1 MTWGLVAVAGATL
14 VSGAMS
20 SKATSGAAAASGDA
34 SAASI
39 AEQQRQYDQTRADQ
53 TPWRE
58 AGVNAL
64 AAMKGQKVTPWKNF
78 TAADYQA
85 DPGYA
90 FRLSEGLKALDRS
103 ASARGGLLSG
113 GALKGITR
121 YAQDAASQEFG
132 NAYTR
137 FNTNQSN
144 TLSREDTGYNR
155 LASLAGVGQTATN
168 AIQSAG
174 QNMVNANTNTLA
186 TNAANQGNAAMAG
199 AQINASMF
207 QGLGNTAYKYFNP
220 TPTPA
225 VTPVADASTLQWT

>member
-20 SKATSGAAAASGDA
+20 SSATKSAASASGDA

-53 TPWRE
+53 TPWRD

-64 AAMKGQKVTPWKNF
+64 AQMQGKTSPPKF
-78 TAADYQA
+78 TMADFQA
-85 DPGYA
+85 DPGYN
-90 FRLSEGLKALDRS
+90 FRMSEGLKALDRS

-113 GALKGITR
+113 AALKGITR
-121 YAQDAASQEFG
+121 YSQDAASQEYG

-137 FNTNQSN
+137 FMGEEN
-144 TLSREDTGYNR
+144 TGYNR
-155 LASLAGVGQTATN
+155 LASLAGVGQTAN
-168 AIQSAG
+168 SAIQSAG
-174 QNMVNANTNTLA
+174 QNMVNSNSNSLA

-199 AQINASMF
+199 AQINLSMF

-225 VTPVADASTLQWT
+225 VTPVGP